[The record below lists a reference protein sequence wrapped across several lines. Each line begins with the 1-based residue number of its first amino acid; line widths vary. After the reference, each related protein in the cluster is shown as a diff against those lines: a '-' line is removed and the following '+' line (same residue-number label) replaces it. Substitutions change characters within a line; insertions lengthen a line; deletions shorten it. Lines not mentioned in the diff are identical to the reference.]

1 MEERAP
7 PLVDVIAAAIVV
19 VQVVVVLLD
28 GLRRSRILV
37 EEPAVVA
44 ADEPLAIGDEHGRAQ
59 AVAAQWATVTH
70 HAVHTSRRWPVN
82 ASDARGALARLSV
95 RPGTRR
101 CAMRQSRPPVRRYS
115 FFQSS
120 ADT

>member
-59 AVAAQWATVTH
+59 A
-70 HAVHTSRRWPVN
+70 WPH
-82 ASDARGALARLSV
+82 SGQ
-95 RPGTRR
+95 P
-101 CAMRQSRPPVRRYS
+101 
-115 FFQSS
+115 
-120 ADT
+120 